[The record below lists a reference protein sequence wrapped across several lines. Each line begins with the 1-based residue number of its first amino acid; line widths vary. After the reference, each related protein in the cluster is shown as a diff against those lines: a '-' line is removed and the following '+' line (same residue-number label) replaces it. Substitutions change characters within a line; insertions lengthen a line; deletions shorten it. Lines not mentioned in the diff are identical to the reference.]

1 MIDMKF
7 TGEEELSPR
16 CMALPSNVYAIEVTE
31 DILFEPTPKR
41 VHLFSRSDN
50 KTMPPLYY
58 WETVTP
64 FGGFGAKYLH
74 SEYPGKL
81 FQVLT
86 VEEELFL
93 VRVPGRDRELGTSP
107 TTTPAPATTT
117 AATTTSIIANSSTP
131 RSIIT
136 TQTTTVLTT
145 PPVNNVRRATTN
157 NVWTLETI
165 PPIAGLS
172 FCLVVLLTLYVRRVV
187 WRPAGDCFMCICRW
201 LAARRRRR
209 NNRKTT
215 NDDIELTTAIEELTD
230 FERASTSSSNDAD
243 ETNNTTVSST
253 TTTLSFA
260 SFLNV
265 ALEEDE

>member
-1 MIDMKF
+1 MQL

-16 CMALPSNVYAIEVTE
+16 CMALPSKVYAIEVTE
-31 DILFEPTPKR
+31 NILFEPTPKR
-41 VHLFSRSDN
+41 VHLFSRSDGDN
-50 KTMPPLYY
+50 NTMPPLYY

-81 FQVLT
+81 FRVLT
-86 VEEELFL
+86 DGEELFL

-107 TTTPAPATTT
+107 TTTPAPATT
-117 AATTTSIIANSSTP
+117 AATTTSVIANLSSTP

-187 WRPAGDCFMCICRW
+187 WPAGDCFMCICRW

-215 NDDIELTTAIEELTD
+215 NNDDIELTAIELTD
-230 FERASTSSSNDAD
+230 FERASTSSSNNDAD

-260 SFLNV
+260 SFINV